1 MFVPKKFGSTKNF
14 GQKMFGQKK
23 IQKKNFGSK
32 KCLLKTLWV
41 KKNVGQ

>member
-1 MFVPKKFGSTKNF
+1 MFVPKKISFNKKFWSENVWPKKN
-14 GQKMFGQKK
+14 QKK
-23 IQKKNFGSK
+23 KFGSK